1 MKGYDSN
8 NFFLFIAAVVG
19 REEATRLMELF
30 NIGTS
35 RHWPGSCVFWQTDVN
50 GEIRTGKIML
60 YDWKTGHRVKEPF
73 IHVSW
78 AHSVMR
84 LPDFNLRQCFFGEHQ
99 LRARPDDAVAIV
111 ESEKSAVI
119 ATHYMPQFVW
129 LATGGKNGAF
139 NSEALSVLS
148 GREVFLVPDLGATED
163 WCSRIPKLKSLG
175 ISVRIFDFLERN
187 ASEEQRHSGLDI
199 ADYLVSELTP
209 QGILEGMMQRNPA
222 LRKLVETFDMELVG
236 ISEMTEEERNR
247 YTDCKPTS
255 DAG

>member
-1 MKGYDSN
+1 M
-8 NFFLFIAAVVG
+8 
-19 REEATRLMELF
+19 
-30 NIGTS
+30 
-35 RHWPGSCVFWQTDVN
+35 
-50 GEIRTGKIML
+50 
-60 YDWKTGHRVKEPF
+60 
-73 IHVSW
+73 
-78 AHSVMR
+78 
-84 LPDFNLRQCFFGEHQ
+84 
-99 LRARPDDAVAIV
+99 
-111 ESEKSAVI
+111 
-119 ATHYMPQFVW
+119 
-129 LATGGKNGAF
+129 
-139 NSEALSVLS
+139 LS

-236 ISEMTEEERNR
+236 VSEMTEEDRR
-247 YTDCKPTS
+247 MYTDCKPTS